1 MREQGTPLGHM
12 AWSGVSSACIGLG
25 VIMHCHDIR
34 VILFANNFGAKEFG
48 VLWLDLSQL
57 DHLGYHLQALP
68 SSDRALLDNSKRTR
82 AELFTR
88 LDHASPQEHK

>member
-1 MREQGTPLGHM
+1 M

-34 VILFANNFGAKEFG
+34 VILFANNFGAKELG

-68 SSDRALLDNSKRTR
+68 SSDRAVANGCAVSAAAGSYASSLIQLDGLIKQ
-82 AELFTR
+82 L
-88 LDHASPQEHK
+88 Q